1 MRLKD
6 LGYLYSGLTG
16 KAGED
21 FAIEDPAQ
29 GKPFVPFTNIFNNF
43 KHSIKIIR

>member
-16 KAGED
+16 KSGED
-21 FAIEDPAQ
+21 FNAEIKALDAQ
-29 GKPFVPFTNIFNNF
+29 LQEVKL
-43 KHSIKIIR
+43 